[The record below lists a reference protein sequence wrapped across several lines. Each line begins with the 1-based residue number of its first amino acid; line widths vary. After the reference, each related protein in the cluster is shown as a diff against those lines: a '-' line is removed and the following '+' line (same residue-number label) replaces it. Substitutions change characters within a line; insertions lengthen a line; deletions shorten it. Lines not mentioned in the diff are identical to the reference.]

1 MSRFLLVNNDNVLYE
16 KISRFFH
23 NKGHEV
29 ETVQT
34 SHSAADM
41 LEKNIFDIILF
52 DTTVTDIKAEDF
64 VTLARKTNSNTI
76 VIIAVESET
85 TDETIQA
92 MNNGAYD
99 FIQKPFNFPE
109 LEIRVNRAINLRSL
123 RQEADSLRG
132 ERNIIYKTENFIGES
147 PEIKKVFEILNKVAK
162 SNATVLLTGETGTG
176 KELIA
181 GATHYNS
188 FRAGRAFVRVNC
200 AALPEYLLESELF
213 GHEKGAFTGAD
224 KQRIGR
230 FEQADGGSIFLDEVG
245 DMSLTTQA
253 KVLRVIEEKE
263 FERVGS
269 SKTIKV
275 DIRIIT
281 ATNKDLVKEI
291 EEGNFRED
299 LFYRLNVVNIYIP
312 PLRVRKGDIILL
324 TYFFLKKL
332 CGDLKKR
339 LKELHPLTIKH
350 LTEYSWPGNTRELE
364 NTIERA
370 VIMAEGDIIIP
381 EDLGLPIKPEYMKL
395 EQNSIK
401 IPAGGIRLDEVEKEL
416 VLQALKVCDWV
427 QKDAASLLGISTR
440 VLNYKIKRFG
450 ITHQQWKKNK

>member
-64 VTLARKTNSNTI
+64 VTLARKINSNTI

-176 KELIA
+176 KELVA

-350 LTEYSWPGNTRELE
+350 LTEYPWPGNTRELE

-381 EDLGLPIKPEYMKL
+381 EDLGLPIKSEYMKS

>member
-34 SHSAADM
+34 SRSAADM

-64 VTLARKTNSNTI
+64 VTLARKMNSNTI
-76 VIIAVESET
+76 VIIAVESEK

-147 PEIKKVFEILNKVAK
+147 PEIKKVFEIVNKVAK
-162 SNATVLLTGETGTG
+162 SNSTVLLTGETGTG
-176 KELIA
+176 KELVA

-188 FRAGRAFVRVNC
+188 FRADCAFVRVNC

-230 FEQADGGSIFLDEVG
+230 FEQAAGGSIFLDEVG

-275 DIRIIT
+275 DVRIIT

-339 LKELHPLTIKH
+339 LKELHPLTIKY
-350 LTEYSWPGNTRELE
+350 LTEYPWPGNTRELE

-427 QKDAASLLGISTR
+427 QKDAAGLLGISTR

-450 ITHQQWKKNK
+450 ITHQQWKRYK

>member
-1 MSRFLLVNNDNVLYE
+1 M
-16 KISRFFH
+16 
-23 NKGHEV
+23 
-29 ETVQT
+29 
-34 SHSAADM
+34 
-41 LEKNIFDIILF
+41 
-52 DTTVTDIKAEDF
+52 
-64 VTLARKTNSNTI
+64 
-76 VIIAVESET
+76 
-85 TDETIQA
+85 
-92 MNNGAYD
+92 
-99 FIQKPFNFPE
+99 
-109 LEIRVNRAINLRSL
+109 
-123 RQEADSLRG
+123 
-132 ERNIIYKTENFIGES
+132 
-147 PEIKKVFEILNKVAK
+147 
-162 SNATVLLTGETGTG
+162 
-176 KELIA
+176 
-181 GATHYNS
+181 
-188 FRAGRAFVRVNC
+188 
-200 AALPEYLLESELF
+200 
-213 GHEKGAFTGAD
+213 
-224 KQRIGR
+224 
-230 FEQADGGSIFLDEVG
+230 
-245 DMSLTTQA
+245 
-253 KVLRVIEEKE
+253 
-263 FERVGS
+263 GS

-350 LTEYSWPGNTRELE
+350 LTEYPWPGNTRELE

-381 EDLGLPIKPEYMKL
+381 EDLGLPIKSEYMKS

>member
-1 MSRFLLVNNDNVLYE
+1 VNNDNVLYE

-23 NKGHEV
+23 NQGHEV

-52 DTTVTDIKAEDF
+52 DPTVTDIKAEDF
-64 VTLARKTNSNTI
+64 VTLARKINSNTI

-123 RQEADSLRG
+123 RQEAESLRG

-147 PEIKKVFEILNKVAK
+147 PEIKKVFEMVNKVAK

-176 KELIA
+176 KELVA

-188 FRAGRAFVRVNC
+188 FRVDHAFVRVNC

-230 FEQADGGSIFLDEVG
+230 FEQAAGGSIFLDEVG

-253 KVLRVIEEKE
+253 KILRVIEEKE

-275 DIRIIT
+275 DVRIIT

-350 LTEYSWPGNTRELE
+350 LTEYPWPGNTRELE

-381 EDLGLPIKPEYMKL
+381 EDLGLPIKPEYIKL
-395 EQNSIK
+395 EPDSIK

-450 ITHQQWKKNK
+450 ITHQQWKRYK

>member
-23 NKGHEV
+23 NQGHEV
-29 ETVQT
+29 ATVQT

-64 VTLARKTNSNTI
+64 VTLARKINSNTI

-147 PEIKKVFEILNKVAK
+147 PEIKKVFEMVNKVAK

-176 KELIA
+176 KELVA

-188 FRAGRAFVRVNC
+188 FRVDHAFVRVNC

-230 FEQADGGSIFLDEVG
+230 FEQAAGGSIFLDEVG

-253 KVLRVIEEKE
+253 KILRVIEEKE

-275 DIRIIT
+275 DVRIIT

-299 LFYRLNVVNIYIP
+299 LFYRLNVVNIFIP

-350 LTEYSWPGNTRELE
+350 LTEYPWPGNTRELE

-381 EDLGLPIKPEYMKL
+381 EDLGLPIKPEYIKS
-395 EQNSIK
+395 EPDSIK
-401 IPAGGIRLDEVEKEL
+401 IPAGGIHLDEVEKEL